1 MKLRCP
7 ILLLTL
13 LTGFSL
19 KAQNLE
25 LYEKR
30 TYTNSEGEELPYR
43 ILYPENYHENQEYP
57 LVLFL
62 HGAGER
68 GNDNALQLKHG
79 AELFLK
85 KENREQFPAI
95 VVFPQCARE
104 DYWAYMERTE
114 SGVRQFP
121 YYAEPGTSLGL
132 ALELLNE
139 LIAEEGVDEDRL
151 YLMGLSMGGM
161 GTFETLARLPVRFA
175 AAAPIC
181 GGGNTD
187 LARLYAQNTDLWI
200 FHGAEDVVVSPEL
213 SRAMYE
219 RLQTLGANVKY
230 TEYPGVNH
238 NSWENAFAEPDLLPW
253 LFSKKREKEKMRYQT
268 EIFDEVEKS
277 THFYAFKDNE
287 ELLLDFYQPVGDEMS
302 ERPLLLYVHGGGFS
316 GGQRDG
322 ENIQR
327 FSEKLAKRGFA
338 VASMSYRLTMQG
350 EDAGFG
356 CDQAAANKIL
366 TFQKAVEDIRD
377 ATDLLLKEKAQFR
390 IDPDRIVISGSSAG
404 AEAVIHAAYWSD
416 ADLLE
421 DSPELPDGFRY
432 AGVISMAG
440 ALVDADLITPET
452 AIPTQIFHG
461 TCDNLVPYATAPHH
475 YCSEDDT
482 GYLMLDGGLTI
493 ANRLRELGKPY
504 YLVTG
509 CTGGHEWAGKPLN
522 DHVKEI
528 VDFMTTD
535 VMQGEFRQIH
545 EKYEQGKDCS
555 VGEHPHFCD

>member
-43 ILYPENYHENQEYP
+43 ILYPENYDENQEYP

-327 FSEKLAKRGFA
+327 FSEKLEIGRA
-338 VASMSYRLTMQG
+338 
-350 EDAGFG
+350 
-356 CDQAAANKIL
+356 
-366 TFQKAVEDIRD
+366 
-377 ATDLLLKEKAQFR
+377 
-390 IDPDRIVISGSSAG
+390 
-404 AEAVIHAAYWSD
+404 
-416 ADLLE
+416 
-421 DSPELPDGFRY
+421 
-432 AGVISMAG
+432 
-440 ALVDADLITPET
+440 
-452 AIPTQIFHG
+452 
-461 TCDNLVPYATAPHH
+461 
-475 YCSEDDT
+475 
-482 GYLMLDGGLTI
+482 
-493 ANRLRELGKPY
+493 
-504 YLVTG
+504 
-509 CTGGHEWAGKPLN
+509 
-522 DHVKEI
+522 HV
-528 VDFMTTD
+528 
-535 VMQGEFRQIH
+535 
-545 EKYEQGKDCS
+545 
-555 VGEHPHFCD
+555 

>member
-1 MKLRCP
+1 MRLLFST
-7 ILLLTL
+7 LLLSFL
-13 LTGFSL
+13 LGFSL
-19 KAQNLE
+19 QAQNLE
-25 LYEKR
+25 LFEQR
-30 TYTNSEGEELPYR
+30 TYTNAAGDELPYR
-43 ILYPENYHENQEYP
+43 ILYPENYDESKEYP

-68 GNDNALQLKHG
+68 GDDNALQLKHG
-79 AELFLK
+79 AALFLEK
-85 KENREQFPAI
+85 KNRTQFPAI

-104 DYWAYMERTE
+104 DYWAHIDRMGDGMFKYP
-114 SGVRQFP
+114 F
-121 YYAEPGTSLGL
+121 YAEPRTSLGL
-132 ALELLNE
+132 TLELLDKI
-139 LIAEEGVDEDRL
+139 IAEEGVDEDRL

-161 GTFETLARLPVRFA
+161 GTFETLVRLPNRFA

-181 GGGNTD
+181 GGGNTN
-187 LARLYAQNTDLWI
+187 LAKLYAQNTALWI

-213 SRAMYE
+213 SRVMYE
-219 RLQTLGANVKY
+219 RLQSLGTTVQY

-238 NSWENAFAEPDLLPW
+238 NSWENAFDEPDLLPW
-253 LFSKKREKEKMRYQT
+253 LFAQKQKNEVLRYQT
-268 EIFDEVEKS
+268 EIFEDVEKS

-287 ELLLDFYQPVGDEMS
+287 ELLFDFYQPEGDELA

-322 ENIQR
+322 EGTQR
-327 FSEKLAKRGFA
+327 FCEKLAKRGFA

-350 EDAGFG
+350 EEAGFG
-356 CDQAAANKIL
+356 CDQPAANKML

-390 IDPDRIVISGSSAG
+390 IDPNTIVIGGSSAG
-404 AEAVIHAAYWSD
+404 AEAVVHAAYWSD
-416 ADLLE
+416 EDLLE
-421 DSPELPDGFRY
+421 DSPKLPDGFRY

-440 ALVDADLITPET
+440 ALVDADLITQET

-475 YCSEDDT
+475 YCSEDDA

-493 ANRLRELGKPY
+493 ANRLQELGKPY

-522 DHVKEI
+522 DHVEEI

-535 VMQGEFRQIH
+535 VLRGEFRQVH

-555 VGEHPHFCD
+555 TGEHPHFCD